1 VHSFR
6 GEVEEAVAA
15 GDRAVA
21 LGPNNPEVLAE
32 FGTRLAFM
40 GQWERGI
47 SLIDDAIAHN
57 PEHPGWYHT
66 APALNF
72 YRQARYAEAL
82 KEAKQIAAPDWLHNH
97 TILAMIYG
105 QLGQKEQARAAV
117 RRILQMDPDFER
129 DAWYE
134 VRLRNFP
141 ESVVGQMIDG
151 LRKAGLR
158 IPAQPPRRAIRAAS
172 LGRR

>member
-1 VHSFR
+1 MAS
-6 GEVEEAVAA
+6 

-32 FGTRLAFM
+32 FGMRLAFM

-47 SLIDDAIAHN
+47 SLIDEAIAHN
-57 PEHPGWYHT
+57 PKHPGWYHT

-72 YRQARYAEAL
+72 YRQGRYAEAL
-82 KEAKQIAAPDWLHNH
+82 REARQIDAPGWLNNH
-97 TILAMIYG
+97 TVLAMIYG
-105 QLGQKEQARAAV
+105 QLERKEEAWATV
-117 RRILQMDPDFER
+117 RRILQMDPDFEK

-134 VRLRNFP
+134 VQLRNFP
-141 ESVVGQMIDG
+141 ESMVMQMIDG

-158 IPAQPPRRAIRAAS
+158 IPAQPPRKVRAAN
-172 LGRR
+172 LD